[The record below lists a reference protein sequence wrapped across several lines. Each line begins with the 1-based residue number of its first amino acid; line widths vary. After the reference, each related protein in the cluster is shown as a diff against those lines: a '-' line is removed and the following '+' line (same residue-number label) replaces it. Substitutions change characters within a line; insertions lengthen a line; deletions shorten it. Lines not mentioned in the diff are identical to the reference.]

1 LPKSGVGR
9 WPMCPSMVDKRS
21 DEVRR
26 MFASVAH
33 RYDFLNRL
41 LSLNIDQHW
50 RKITRRKLCHELPS
64 SACTLD
70 LCAGTGDL
78 ALEMAKCGSVIG
90 CDFCRPMLSRGLEK
104 ARKHRLGSRVRFVEG
119 DALRLPFR
127 SGTFDA
133 LTIAFGLRNLEN
145 ETHGLGEMFRVLRT
159 GGTLAVLEFS
169 LPTIPGLRQL
179 YLAYFT
185 RVLPKIGALVSG
197 RDGPYSYLPDSV
209 REFPTPDELGRLFE
223 QVGFESVRSHQ
234 LTFGVAA
241 LTLGKKP

>member
-1 LPKSGVGR
+1 
-9 WPMCPSMVDKRS
+9 MVDKRS

-41 LSLNIDQHW
+41 LSLNIDQRW
-50 RKITRRKLCHELPS
+50 RKITRRKLLDDLPS
-64 SACTLD
+64 PAYTLD

-78 ALEMAKCGSVIG
+78 TLEMAECGYVIG
-90 CDFCRPMLSRGLEK
+90 CDFCRPMLSQGLEK
-104 ARKHRLGSRVRFVEG
+104 ARKHRLGSQVRFVEG

-127 SGTFDA
+127 TGSFDA
-133 LTIAFGLRNLEN
+133 VTIAFGLRNLEN
-145 ETHGLGEMFRVLRT
+145 ETHGLAEMFRVLRT

-169 LPTIPGLRQL
+169 LPTIPLLRQL
-179 YLAYFT
+179 YFVYFT
-185 RVLPKIGALVSG
+185 RILPKIGALVSG

-209 REFPTPDELGRLFE
+209 REFPTPTELGRLFE
-223 QVGFESVRSHQ
+223 QVGFASVRSHQ

>member
-1 LPKSGVGR
+1 MLL
-9 WPMCPSMVDKRS
+9 SMVDKRS
-21 DEVRR
+21 EDVRR

-33 RYDFLNRL
+33 RYDLLNRL
-41 LSLNIDQHW
+41 LSLNVDRYW
-50 RKITRRKLCHELPS
+50 RKVTRRKLRHRLPS
-64 SACTLD
+64 SSYTLD

-78 ALEMAKCGSVIG
+78 ALEMAECGKVIG

-104 ARKHRLGSRVRFVEG
+104 VSRHRLGSRVRFVEG
-119 DALRLPFR
+119 DALNLPFR
-127 SGTFDA
+127 SGSFDA

-145 ETHGLGEMFRVLRT
+145 ETCGLGEMLRVLRS

-185 RVLPKIGALVSG
+185 RVLPKLGALISG

-209 REFPTPDELGRLFE
+209 REFPSPEELGRLFE

-234 LTFGVAA
+234 LTLGIAA
-241 LTLGKKP
+241 LTLGTKP